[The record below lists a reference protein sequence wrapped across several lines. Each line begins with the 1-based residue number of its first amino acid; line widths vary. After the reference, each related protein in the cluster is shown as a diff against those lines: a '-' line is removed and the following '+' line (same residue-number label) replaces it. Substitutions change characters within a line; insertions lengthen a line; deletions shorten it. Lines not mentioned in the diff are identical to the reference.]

1 MKCILIDDEPDSLE
15 LLDLMIKKY
24 CPELDVL
31 GQYSCP
37 RSGIEAIWDQRPDL
51 VFLDVDMPEINGF
64 GVLEACKKL
73 PFLVIFT
80 TAYDKYAVQA
90 FKCSATDF
98 LLKPID
104 RMELIAAVEKA
115 KRQKSMQQLEEQR
128 ELLFKYLDQSKPTR
142 EKIAF
147 PTSEGIVFL
156 KVADIE
162 YFEASGNYCI
172 VYTTDNPRGTLFV
185 RSLREIE
192 EMLLDNNFIRTHNSY
207 LVNLDKVKRYIR
219 GDGGDLEM
227 SNDKKVPIAR
237 HKKKV
242 VLERM
247 GKL

>member
-1 MKCILIDDEPDSLE
+1 MKCILIDDEPDCLE
-15 LLDLMIKKY
+15 LLELMIKKH
-24 CPELDVL
+24 CPELVVL
-31 GQYSCP
+31 DKYSCP
-37 RSGIEAIWDQRPDL
+37 RAGIEGIWDWRPEL

-64 GVLEACKKL
+64 GVLDACKKL
-73 PFLVIFT
+73 PFQVIFT

-104 RMELIAAVEKA
+104 RMELIAAAEKA

-128 ELLFKYLDQSKPTR
+128 ELLFEYLDQARPPR

-162 YFEASGNYCI
+162 YFEASGNYSI

-192 EMLLDNNFIRTHNSY
+192 EMLLDKNFIRPHNSF
-207 LVNLDKVKRYIR
+207 LVNLEKVKRYIR

-227 SNDKKVPIAR
+227 SNDKLVPIAR

>member
-1 MKCILIDDEPDSLE
+1 MKCILIDDEPDCLE

-37 RSGIEAIWDQRPDL
+37 LAGIEAIWDWRPDL
-51 VFLDVDMPEINGF
+51 VFLDVDMPKINGF
-64 GVLEACKKL
+64 GVLDACKQL
-73 PFLVIFT
+73 PFQVIFT

-90 FKCSATDF
+90 FKWSATDF
-98 LLKPID
+98 LLKPIE
-104 RMELIAAVEKA
+104 RMELIAAAQKA
-115 KRQKSMQQLEEQR
+115 KRQKSMLYLEEQR
-128 ELLFKYLDQSKPTR
+128 DLLFKYLDQSKPAR
-142 EKIAF
+142 ETIAF

-162 YFEASGNYCI
+162 YFEASGNYST
-172 VYTTDNPRGTLFV
+172 VYTTDNPRGALFV

-192 EMLLDNNFIRTHNSY
+192 EMVLDHNFIRTHNSF

-227 SNDKKVPIAR
+227 SNDKLVPIAR